1 MLQRDGRCISLW
13 QIGEGPYQPAPP
25 GDIQDYDVIIAG
37 GGITGIS
44 TALLLAERGK
54 RCLVLE
60 ARELC
65 FGTTGGTTAHINTLL
80 DTPYLTIE
88 KNFGKDAAKDV
99 AQAVQEALLLIR
111 SNVSRF
117 HIDCGFSEAN
127 AYLFAQNGEQD
138 KSLEQLLTAT
148 VLTGIEAAY
157 TDDIPV
163 PISFTTAMRVSG
175 QAQFHPVRYVFALA
189 RAFESLG
196 GAILQHTRVTGVES
210 SADGVTVETEQGRF
224 AAKDL
229 IYATHIPPGVN
240 LLHLRCV
247 PYRSYAMAVRL
258 KNGAYPADLSYDMAD
273 PYHYYRTQVVDGE
286 PYLIAGGKDH
296 KTGETDNASSHFL
309 QLESHLRKYFD
320 IADISY
326 QWSSQY
332 FEPADGLPYIGQL
345 PGAQDHI
352 YTATGFGGNGMI
364 YSSVAAI
371 LLRDLITRGTAQFE
385 KLFDPNRL
393 KPVAGFKSFIGH
405 NADVVKQFVNK
416 LLPHEELAQL
426 ADMAPGEGKVV
437 TYEGDKIAIYKDAK
451 GAIHTISPVCT
462 HLQCEVKWN
471 NAELSWDCPCHGA
484 RYDAD
489 GHVLNGPASEGLET
503 VGVGKE
509 AEHSQK

>member
-44 TALLLAERGK
+44 TALLLAERSK

-138 KSLEQLLTAT
+138 KSLEQLLTTT

-163 PISFTTAMRVSG
+163 PISFNTAMRVSG

-196 GAILQHTRVTGVES
+196 GTILQHTRVTGVES

-273 PYHYYRTQVVDGE
+273 PYHYYRTQIVDGE

-296 KTGETDNASSHFL
+296 KTGETDNASAHFL

-332 FEPADGLPYIGQL
+332 F
-345 PGAQDHI
+345 
-352 YTATGFGGNGMI
+352 
-364 YSSVAAI
+364 
-371 LLRDLITRGTAQFE
+371 
-385 KLFDPNRL
+385 
-393 KPVAGFKSFIGH
+393 
-405 NADVVKQFVNK
+405 
-416 LLPHEELAQL
+416 
-426 ADMAPGEGKVV
+426 
-437 TYEGDKIAIYKDAK
+437 
-451 GAIHTISPVCT
+451 
-462 HLQCEVKWN
+462 
-471 NAELSWDCPCHGA
+471 
-484 RYDAD
+484 
-489 GHVLNGPASEGLET
+489 
-503 VGVGKE
+503 
-509 AEHSQK
+509 